1 MTKAESRKLNIFEYD
16 NYRSFLKDLY
26 ASLKKE
32 KSAFSFRFFSKQAG
46 FRSPNF
52 LKLVMDGKRN
62 LSADGVG
69 KFAKALKLNKEET
82 NFFRNLVMLNQAGT
96 VEEKKY
102 CAEQLIRHRFY
113 KKVYPLRQ
121 AQYDYYSNWY
131 FIPVRELV
139 GTVGF
144 REDPAWIA
152 HRLVPPITASEAEKA
167 LKELEQLG
175 LIKRDETGKL
185 IQTDGFI
192 STGDEVA
199 STSVAQ
205 FHKEMMQKGAESIDR
220 FPNTEREISSVTIGL
235 SEENS
240 RQVKELIQRFRREL
254 LAIAGQ
260 DQKATGVYQVNFQ
273 LFPLTKKPE
282 GESR

>member
-1 MTKAESRKLNIFEYD
+1 MVKETVKKTNLFEYD

-26 ASLKKE
+26 ASLKQE
-32 KSAFSFRFFSKQAG
+32 KNAFSFRFFSKQAG

-62 LSADGVG
+62 LSPDGID
-69 KFAKALKLNKEET
+69 KFARALKLNKEET
-82 NFFRNLVMLNQAGT
+82 NFFRNLVLLNQAVT
-96 VEEKKY
+96 LEEKKFY
-102 CAEQLIRHRFY
+102 AEQLIRHRFY
-113 KKVYPLRQ
+113 KKVNPLKQ
-121 AQYDYYSNWY
+121 AQYDYYTNWY

-144 REDPAWIA
+144 KEDPAWIA
-152 HRLVPPITASEAEKA
+152 HQLIPPITTSEAEKA

-175 LIKRDETGKL
+175 LIKRDEAGKL
-185 IQTDGFI
+185 VQTDGFI

-205 FHKEMMQKGAESIDR
+205 FHREMMQKAAESIDR

-254 LAIAGQ
+254 LAIASQ
-260 DQKATGVYQVNFQ
+260 DQKSTGVHQVNFQ
-273 LFPLTKKPE
+273 LFPLTKKSN
-282 GESR
+282 GELS